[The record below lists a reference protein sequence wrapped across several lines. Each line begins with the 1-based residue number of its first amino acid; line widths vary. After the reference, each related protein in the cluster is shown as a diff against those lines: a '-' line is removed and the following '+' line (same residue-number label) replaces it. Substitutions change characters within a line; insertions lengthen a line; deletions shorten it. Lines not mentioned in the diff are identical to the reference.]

1 MHLKRESKTVYVTH
15 QKKNKFNHNIKKDV
29 QLKYKTRRLN
39 KTMFVLKFG
48 YHNRNVLNTI

>member
-15 QKKNKFNHNIKKDV
+15 QKKTKFNHNIKKYV
-29 QLKYKTRRLN
+29 QLKYKTRRLY

-48 YHNRNVLNTI
+48 YHSRNVLNTI